1 MPYSEK
7 TKLARKGRDGDTL
20 LGHLSIGDVIISR
33 ERQER
38 DPEFRAKL
46 REIMGD
52 DLERFTAGSAWNSKN
67 PRTGLAEFA
76 EGGGNAGGG
85 DPGGGGGDTGGG
97 GGTDPGGIGSDTAGI
112 GAGVGPG
119 TGSIGG
125 QETGSAAHAAEVGS
139 SPAGDPSTAGGL
151 AASGEQPGVL
161 GNLVAGA
168 LSSLGL
174 NTTNAPGLGLSPGIN
189 SNVVGT
195 AASAAPGIGGL
206 IGTGL
211 SATGA
216 TNKVGEA
223 LGLAAPERG
232 LTGALADAFG
242 GISGPGFGP
251 GPGDDTGLGAD
262 RKGDVWEQIFAG
274 LTPGAVGAPPPPQAA
289 PRPSHKQQDAALLA
303 LQGVPNNMPMSLE
316 AARALLGEG

>member
-1 MPYSEK
+1 MPYSAK
-7 TKLARKGRDGDTL
+7 SKLAMKGRDGDSLIAHMTP
-20 LGHLSIGDVIISR
+20 GDVVISR

-38 DPEFRAKL
+38 DPKVREAL
-46 REIMGD
+46 RTLMGD

-67 PRTGLAEFA
+67 PKTGLAEFS
-76 EGGGNAGGG
+76 EGGGAGGG
-85 DPGGGGGDTGGG
+85 GDSGGGGDTGGG
-97 GGTDPGGIGSDTAGI
+97 GGTDPGGIGSDTAGV

-125 QETGSAAHAAEVGS
+125 QETGTAAHAAEVGS

-161 GNLVAGA
+161 GSLVAGA

-189 SNVVGT
+189 SNAVGT

-206 IGTGL
+206 IGTAA
-211 SATGA
+211 SATGV
-216 TNKVGEA
+216 TNAIGEE
-223 LGLAAPERG
+223 LGLATPERG
-232 LTGALADAFG
+232 LVGTLGDIFG
-242 GISGPGFGP
+242 GTGTAGP
-251 GPGDDTGLGAD
+251 GPDPGTGLGPD
-262 RKGDVWEQIFAG
+262 RKGDVWDQIFAG
-274 LTPGAVGAPPPPQAA
+274 LTPGAIGAPPPPQAT
-289 PRPSHKQQDAALLA
+289 PTRTPHKQEDAALLA
-303 LQGVPNNMPMSLE
+303 LQGISSNSPMSLE